1 LNNYEIDE
9 EIANTFDIEHLNIET
24 IMLQAGYLTIKKI
37 IKEFSFTTYILAFP
51 NKEVEISFNTHI
63 SNMFLTG
70 SKKTTNKRTLL
81 RLLNKGDIKNIE
93 PLIIQLFAG
102 IAYNNF
108 TQNEIANYEGF
119 YASVI
124 YAYFASLGL
133 ELKTEDVTNKGRI
146 DLTLICGN
154 RIFIFEFKVI
164 DEEPLKQIKEKKYYE
179 KYNGEIYI
187 IGIVFNK
194 ENRNVTKFE
203 WEQIS

>member
-1 LNNYEIDE
+1 
-9 EIANTFDIEHLNIET
+9 
-24 IMLQAGYLTIKKI
+24 M
-37 IKEFSFTTYILAFP
+37 
-51 NKEVEISFNTHI
+51 SFNTHI
-63 SNMFLTG
+63 SDMFLTG
-70 SKKTTNKRTLL
+70 SEKTTNKRTLL

-93 PLIIQLFAG
+93 PLIKQLFAS

-108 TQNEIANYEGF
+108 TKNKIANYEGF

-133 ELKTEDVTNKGRI
+133 ELKPEDVTNKGRI

-154 RIFIFEFKVI
+154 RTFIFEFKVI
-164 DEEPLKQIKEKKYYE
+164 DEDPLKQIKEKKYFE
-179 KYNGEIYI
+179 KYDGEVYI

-194 ENRNVTKFE
+194 KERNVTKFE